1 MAVPQYS
8 VRKQMRPGEF
18 IPSADSPALVPP
30 GAYSRGT
37 VITVPYGFLSI
48 VQRKESDDKGKNPLD
63 RDSFLCYNV
72 RKNDFKELIPMK
84 CPFCGF
90 QESKVVDSRHS
101 DDNLSIRRR
110 RECLG
115 CQRRFTTYEMVEVLP
130 MVVVKKDG
138 SRQNF
143 DKSKILTG
151 LQRSCVNR
159 PVSIAEMERITN
171 EIEQA
176 VMNSMEREISTNDI
190 GEMVMERLKPLDEV
204 SYIRFASVY
213 RQFKDVN
220 SFMRELTKILEE
232 K

>member
-1 MAVPQYS
+1 
-8 VRKQMRPGEF
+8 
-18 IPSADSPALVPP
+18 
-30 GAYSRGT
+30 
-37 VITVPYGFLSI
+37 
-48 VQRKESDDKGKNPLD
+48 
-63 RDSFLCYNV
+63 
-72 RKNDFKELIPMK
+72 
-84 CPFCGF
+84 
-90 QESKVVDSRHS
+90 
-101 DDNLSIRRR
+101 
-110 RECLG
+110 
-115 CQRRFTTYEMVEVLP
+115 MVEVLP

-190 GEMVMERLKPLDEV
+190 GEMVMDRLKPLDEV

>member
-1 MAVPQYS
+1 
-8 VRKQMRPGEF
+8 
-18 IPSADSPALVPP
+18 
-30 GAYSRGT
+30 
-37 VITVPYGFLSI
+37 
-48 VQRKESDDKGKNPLD
+48 
-63 RDSFLCYNV
+63 
-72 RKNDFKELIPMK
+72 MK
-84 CPFCGF
+84 CPFCGD

-101 DDNLSIRRR
+101 EDGLSIRRR
-110 RECLG
+110 RECIA

-143 DKSKILTG
+143 DKRKILTG
-151 LQRSCVNR
+151 LQHSCINR
-159 PVSIAEMERITN
+159 PVPIAELERITN

>member
-1 MAVPQYS
+1 
-8 VRKQMRPGEF
+8 
-18 IPSADSPALVPP
+18 
-30 GAYSRGT
+30 
-37 VITVPYGFLSI
+37 
-48 VQRKESDDKGKNPLD
+48 
-63 RDSFLCYNV
+63 
-72 RKNDFKELIPMK
+72 MK
-84 CPFCGF
+84 CPYCGF

-101 DDNLSIRRR
+101 EDNLSIRRR
-110 RECLG
+110 REGLG
-115 CQRRFTTYEMVEVLP
+115 CQRRFTTYEMVESLP

-151 LQRSCVNR
+151 LQHSCINR
-159 PVSIAEMERITN
+159 PVPIAELERITN

-176 VMNSMEREISTNDI
+176 VMNSMEREISTGEI

>member
-1 MAVPQYS
+1 
-8 VRKQMRPGEF
+8 MRC
-18 IPSADSPALVPP
+18 
-30 GAYSRGT
+30 
-37 VITVPYGFLSI
+37 PYCN
-48 VQRKESDDKGKNPLD
+48 QP
-63 RDSFLCYNV
+63 
-72 RKNDFKELIPMK
+72 
-84 CPFCGF
+84 
-90 QESKVVDSRHS
+90 ESKVIDSRPTEE
-101 DDNLSIRRR
+101 NNSIRRR
-110 RECLG
+110 RECLACG
-115 CQRRFTTYEMVEVLP
+115 KRFTTYETVENVPL
-130 MVVVKKDG
+130 VVVKKDG

-151 LQRSCVNR
+151 LQHSCINR
-159 PVSIAEMERITN
+159 PVPIAELERITN